1 MNVLFVFWVL
11 AQILFVEGALMLVPA
26 AVGFLFGQEQ
36 SALCYGAVALATM
49 LFTAFSFLKK
59 PKNKTVRA
67 KEGLAIAGMG
77 WLAVSLVG
85 AVPLVLTGEAGFV
98 DALFEIVS
106 GFTTTG
112 ATIFSDVEGLCRA
125 THFWRSFTHWIGG
138 MGVLVFVMAI
148 LSLNEGQSMHI
159 MRAEVPGH
167 QAGKLVSKMKNNSR
181 ILYLI
186 YIALTLVEFVLLLC
200 GGMDVFDA
208 LLNSFSTAGTGGFGI
223 KNASIAAYNSP
234 YAEWVITVFML
245 LFSINFNLYYFILI
259 GSFREALKSEEL
271 RWFGGIVGV
280 AVTVITCNLLSVYG
294 DFFTALR
301 SASFTVA
308 SLVSTTG
315 FTTANYDLW
324 PDLSKVVLMSVM
336 FIGACSGSTGG
347 GIKVSRIVVML
358 KTALSQIRKQ
368 ISPRS
373 VQPVRFEGKTVEPSV
388 QSGIMGYLALYIPVF
403 LLSFALISVDRVNL
417 GEALTS
423 VSACLNN
430 VGPGLG
436 QVGPVGNYAA
446 LSELSK
452 LVLSF
457 DMLAGRLELFPM
469 IALFAPALWRK

>member
-1 MNVLFVFWVL
+1 
-11 AQILFVEGALMLVPA
+11 MLVPA
-26 AVGFLFGQEQ
+26 AVGLIYSQFD
-36 SALCYGAVALATM
+36 SAALYGAVAAATM
-49 LFTAFSFLKK
+49 LLSAFSFFCK

-67 KEGLAIAGMG
+67 REGLVIAGLG

-85 AVPLVLTGEAGFV
+85 AVPLLLTGEANFI
-98 DALFEIVS
+98 DAFFEIVS

-112 ATIFSDVEGLCRA
+112 ATIFSDVESLCRA

-167 QAGKLVSKMKNNSR
+167 QAGKLVSKIKNNSR

-186 YIALTLVEFVLLLC
+186 YIALTLVEFALLLF

-208 LLNSFSTAGTGGFGI
+208 LLNSFATAGTGGFGI
-223 KNASIAAYNSP
+223 RNASIAAYNSP
-234 YAEWVITVFML
+234 YAQWVITVFML
-245 LFSINFNLYYFILI
+245 LFSVNFNLYFFILI
-259 GSFREALKSEEL
+259 GSFKDALKSEEL
-271 RWFGGIVGV
+271 RWFGGIVAV
-280 AVTVITCNLLSVYG
+280 AVGVITWNVLPLYE
-294 DFFTALR
+294 DFFAALR
-301 SASFTVA
+301 NAAFTVA
-308 SLVSTTG
+308 SLISTTG
-315 FTTANYDLW
+315 FTADNYDLW
-324 PDLSKVVLMSVM
+324 PDLSKVILMGVM
-336 FIGACSGSTGG
+336 FVGACSGSTGG
-347 GIKVSRIVVML
+347 GIKVSRIAVML
-358 KTALSQIRKQ
+358 KTALSQLRKQ

-373 VQPVRFEGKTVEPSV
+373 VQPVKFEGKLVEASV

-403 LLSFALISVDRVNL
+403 VISLALISVDYCTL
-417 GEALTS
+417 GDSFTA

-436 QVGPVGNYAA
+436 EVGPAGNYSQ
-446 LSELSK
+446 LSVLSK

-469 IALFAPALWRK
+469 IALLAPSSWRK